1 MMFKIKKEERLIALI
16 ALTVFLVFN
25 ALVIYKYSP
34 LFLKGGNLGFWTIF
48 SKNFRVSGYDCWS
61 YITLSN
67 LRVHFE
73 TSRHPLFL
81 TLLYPLYLLNHW
93 LMEATGT
100 NFAVFF
106 MMAVVV
112 FCAFYSAI
120 FMYRIFREVLSL
132 NRPDATLLTALFF
145 SFGHV
150 LVTTM
155 VPDHFVISLFLLTL
169 TLYMVGMRIKQKREV
184 NEWESML
191 LVFLTAG
198 ITLTNGAKTLL
209 ACLFSNGRRVFSPR
223 FILLSVILP
232 VALLGGIWYWQ
243 YRTVEIPQKIEIEK
257 MVAKQK
263 KQQGKEEKL
272 RKWADSRNKWMAEH
286 SGKPVSDEPLLNMTD
301 VTTPRWKTLV
311 ENFFGEPIQLH
322 KAHLLEDMSHTRPVF
337 VSYDSAAQYV
347 LEAFIVFLF
356 VCGVLCGLRNRF
368 MLMCL
373 SWFAVD
379 VTLHLVLGFGI
390 NEVYIMT
397 ADWIF
402 IIPIA
407 IGCMLPVLSDR
418 PRTILR
424 YALCLITVWLWAYNA
439 TLITGYLLA

>member
-1 MMFKIKKEERLIALI
+1 MFKIKKEERLIVLI
-16 ALTVFLVFN
+16 ALIVFVAFN

-48 SKNFRVSGYDCWS
+48 SKNFRISGYDCWS

-73 TSRHPLFL
+73 TTRHPLFL
-81 TLLYPLYLLNHW
+81 TLLYPMYLANHW
-93 LMEATGT
+93 LMQATGT

-112 FCAFYSAI
+112 FCAVYSAI

-132 NRPDATLLTALFF
+132 TRPDATLLTAFFF

-150 LVTTM
+150 FITTM

-169 TLYMVGMRIKQKREV
+169 TLYAVGMRMKQSRAV
-184 NEWESML
+184 SEWEAML

-209 ACLFSNGRRVFSPR
+209 ACLFSNGRRVFSFR
-223 FILLSVILP
+223 FILISFILP
-232 VALLGGIWYWQ
+232 AALLGGIWYWQ
-243 YRTVEIPQKIEIEK
+243 YRTVEIPQKIEIENMAK
-257 MVAKQK
+257 KQK
-263 KQQGKEEKL
+263 KQGKEEKM

-286 SGKPVSDEPLLNMTD
+286 SGKPVSKLPLLSMTD
-301 VTTPRWKTLV
+301 VTTPRGKTIV

-322 KAHLLEDMSHTRPVF
+322 KSHLLEDMSHTRPVF
-337 VSYDSAAQYV
+337 VSYDNALPYV
-347 LEAFIVFLF
+347 IEAIIVLLF
-356 VCGVLCGLRNRF
+356 VIGVLCGLRNKF
-368 MLMCL
+368 LLMCL

-379 VTLHLVLGFGI
+379 VMLHLVLGFGI
-390 NEVYIMT
+390 NEVYIMS

-407 IGCMLPVLSDR
+407 IGCLLSILARR
-418 PRTILR
+418 PATLLR
-424 YALCLITVWLWAYNA
+424 YALCALTVWLWAYNG
-439 TLITGYLLA
+439 TLIVGYLVG